1 MNKNGNAYTLLELMI
16 VVAMMGIL
24 LAIAV
29 PKLSAMVHRSKEGA
43 TKTNL
48 SGIRSALQIY
58 FADNEG
64 IYPEDALAS
73 LTATGKYMEKIPAA
87 NIFNTFHHPASA
99 NVETVAAGGAAV
111 SDSGGWSYVS
121 DRADPRWGHAYINCS
136 HPDLAGNAWS
146 LF

>member
-1 MNKNGNAYTLLELMI
+1 MKAKRGAYTLLELMI

-24 LAIAV
+24 LSIAV

-64 IYPEDALAS
+64 VYPEDALNS
-73 LTATGKYMEKIPAA
+73 LTATGKYMQKIPAA

-99 NVETVAAGGAAV
+99 NVETISAGETAV

-121 DRADPRWGHAYINCS
+121 DRSDPRWGHVYINCN